1 MNKVESPDRNFK
13 IILMTMLKYLVEKL
27 DNINKQ
33 MGNFR
38 RQKL

>member
-1 MNKVESPDRNFK
+1 
-13 IILMTMLKYLVEKL
+13 MLKYLVEKL

-38 RQKL
+38 NYKETIKNKQI